1 IPDIYSLEIYSTNLK
16 NLVNAS
22 ESILNEYKI
31 KYSYLKELN
40 DLSGIPSVI
49 KHLDFEGNKIEK
61 ISPQAFTQ
69 FIHLRTLNLRLN
81 QLKRIGEISFRSH
94 ALELLD
100 VRENEMENFQRINF
114 VWECFDFHLDLDSNE
129 LYNLPLI
136 MGVVNQI
143 NMLTVGIQQSNLWK
157 QSNNFK
163 LSLNNSINVSKIV
176 FKFNNGSIYSQAV
189 IESINSNLL
198 IFNEF
203 EVLLERNEFKSN
215 QIYKFMNSLNPKRKV
230 SFAFININDLISE
243 YWHFGHFGRS

>member
-22 ESILNEYKI
+22 ESILVEYKI

-40 DLSGIPSVI
+40 DLSGIPSII

-61 ISPQAFTQ
+61 ISPQAFTE

-81 QLKRIGEISFRSH
+81 KLKRIGDISFRSH

-100 VRENEMENFQRINF
+100 VRENEMKNFQSINL

-129 LYNLPLI
+129 LYNLPHI
-136 MGVVNQI
+136 KGVVYQI
-143 NMLTVGIQQSNLWK
+143 NMLTVGFQQSNIWK
-157 QSNNFK
+157 QSNSFK
-163 LSLNNSINVSKIV
+163 LSLNNTVDFSKIV
-176 FKFNNGSIYSQAV
+176 FKFNNGSIYSPAV
-189 IESINSNLL
+189 IEAINSNLL
-198 IFNEF
+198 IFDEF
-203 EVLLERNEFKSN
+203 EVLLKRNEYKSN
-215 QIYKFMNSLNPKRKV
+215 QIFKFMNSLNPKRKV

-243 YWHFGHFGRS
+243 YWHFGN